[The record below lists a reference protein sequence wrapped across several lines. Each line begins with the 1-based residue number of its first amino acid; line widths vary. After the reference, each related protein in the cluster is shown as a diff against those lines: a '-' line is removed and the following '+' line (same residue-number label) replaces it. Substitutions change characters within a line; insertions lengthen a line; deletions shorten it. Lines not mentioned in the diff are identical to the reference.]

1 MSNLTTMYFY
11 YWRESNQ
18 IVVQNMVGGYEGQ
31 KHKHSLENFKEWKK
45 NVNPEHLVD
54 LDAIVKKKRT

>member
-1 MSNLTTMYFY
+1 MTALTTTYY
-11 YWRESNQ
+11 YWREGNQ

-31 KHKHSLENFKEWKK
+31 KHKHTIEDFKRWKK
-45 NVNPEHLVD
+45 DIDPKHLVD